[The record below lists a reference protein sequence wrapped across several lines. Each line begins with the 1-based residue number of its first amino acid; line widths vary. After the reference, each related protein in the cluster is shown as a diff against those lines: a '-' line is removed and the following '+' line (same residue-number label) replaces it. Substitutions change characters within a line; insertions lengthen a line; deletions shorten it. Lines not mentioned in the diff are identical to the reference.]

1 MAHFTTLVITS
12 ADKGRNDWRR
22 EKRAVAGPLPVF
34 MGGVIGREN
43 KAGFCFPFLPLLI
56 NLV

>member
-22 EKRAVAGPLPVF
+22 EKRAVAGPLLVL
-34 MGGVIGREN
+34 MGGVMGSEN